1 MHKSNCCID
10 LDCYTKQQNEFAKS
24 QEPEPEVEAKP
35 DAQET
40 SVDNLVGNSGKGS
53 TDQASASA
61 QTKKKVTKAPAA
73 PAPKLSK
80 KTERTYAN
88 MIQKMAGG
96 FVSAQLSE
104 QFALAVMI
112 KGLSNSLRYE
122 NHIKE
127 DIPTLALMESEQ
139 LKGMLQQ
146 LLGSFM
152 AQDIPLDSESSD
164 RSDFDANKVLRT
176 IMTQL
181 LNKDDIRERAIA
193 SWVPNTDIWKLH
205 TKAQINII
213 CDDSGFQAAYDKVK
227 GSAPWAK
234 MMNKPVGDI
243 YKALEDFEFDWSD
256 YAPEAYIDVA
266 IIHKKMFIRS
276 TTLPI

>member
-1 MHKSNCCID
+1 
-10 LDCYTKQQNEFAKS
+10 
-24 QEPEPEVEAKP
+24 
-35 DAQET
+35 
-40 SVDNLVGNSGKGS
+40 
-53 TDQASASA
+53 
-61 QTKKKVTKAPAA
+61 KKKVTKAPAASAA

-104 QFALAVMI
+104 QFALAAMI
-112 KGLSNSLRYE
+112 KGLSNSLRFE

-152 AQDIPLDSESSD
+152 AQDVPLDSESTD

-176 IMTQL
+176 IMTKSL
-181 LNKDDIRERAIA
+181 SEDDIRERAIA
-193 SWVPNTDIWKLH
+193 SWVPSTDIWKLH
-205 TKAQINII
+205 TKAQISII
-213 CDDSGFQAAYDKVK
+213 TDESGFQTAYDKEK
-227 GSAPWAK
+227 GSAAWAK
-234 MMNKPVGDI
+234 IMNKPVGDI
-243 YKALEDFEFDWSD
+243 YKALEGFKFDWSG
-256 YAPEAYIDVA
+256 YAPEAYIDMA
-266 IIHKKMFIRS
+266 INYKKCS
-276 TTLPI
+276 